1 MPPEARFKGLLIVL
15 LVLAGLLA
23 YSSAARS
30 GQYVRLRLVVSSGQP
45 VLIPEGLLSL
55 EAMRREVAKDILH
68 RDDLPDL
75 ENLKVGWKLQQGLVV
90 GVGGSDSLELARKMQ
105 DHYRN
110 HWLAR
115 LDELRFM
122 HRESHQSAPLAA
134 RTIWQARYQA
144 SDPKALRAQ
153 QKRIEETV
161 AVLEW
166 QIRQP
171 GASLGGR
178 SMEEVDTI
186 RASEDRIRSEL
197 RKRRETL
204 SADLLNPAQLRK
216 AEDDYR
222 ATSGPQQPFV
232 MPKFAQLQVEILD
245 RQARKTGLPE
255 PLWPSALGLALVA
268 AVGGAVSW
276 SYRRT

>member
-1 MPPEARFKGLLIVL
+1 MQARFKGLLFVL
-15 LVLAGLLA
+15 LILAGLLA

-30 GQYVRLRLVVSSGQP
+30 GEYVRLRLLVSSGQA

-75 ENLKVGWKLQQGLVV
+75 ENLKIGWKLQQGLVV
-90 GVGGSDSLELARKMQ
+90 GVGGWEPLELARKMQ

-110 HWLAR
+110 QWLAR

-134 RTIWQARYQA
+134 RTIWQARYQV

-153 QKRIEETV
+153 QKRIEETL
-161 AVLEW
+161 AALEW

-171 GASLGGR
+171 GASLRGR

-186 RASEDRIRSEL
+186 RASEGRIRSEL
-197 RKRRETL
+197 RKKRETL
-204 SADLLNPAQLRK
+204 SADLLSPVQLRK

-232 MPKFAQLQVEILD
+232 MPKFAQLQVDILD

-268 AVGGAVSW
+268 AVGGAASW